1 MKKFVKALSLSLVMA
16 LMVGTGIL
24 TVAPKADV
32 ISTVVENPDD
42 PMLPKEEQE
51 RIERESKKSDD
62 DFARE
67 RLAKEA
73 EAEGFTYV
81 AKIIRASKNSTPK
94 ACENLLNE
102 ARLAK
107 KKQDEKKKT
116 TPTTNTNDKKDE
128 KTEPDTKQNP
138 ATTQT
143 EEQKAKEAL
152 EKYRA
157 IALKEL
163 KALGVSD
170 LMLKPV
176 ERGKTLAG
184 LQNYV
189 QTLEAE
195 LRKNKK
201 KSTPTKPSTTKTTP
215 STTEVS
221 TQTTETTT
229 PSTTEIGTQTD
240 ETVSE
245 QATVSTATASTQTET
260 KKHRVG
266 KTGEVAT
273 ATTGIGALALLAG
286 AIVSAK
292 KH

>member
-16 LMVGTGIL
+16 LMVGTDIL

-201 KSTPTKPSTTKTTP
+201 KSTPTKPSTT
-215 STTEVS
+215 EVS

-245 QATVSTATASTQTET
+245 QATVSTAIASTQTET